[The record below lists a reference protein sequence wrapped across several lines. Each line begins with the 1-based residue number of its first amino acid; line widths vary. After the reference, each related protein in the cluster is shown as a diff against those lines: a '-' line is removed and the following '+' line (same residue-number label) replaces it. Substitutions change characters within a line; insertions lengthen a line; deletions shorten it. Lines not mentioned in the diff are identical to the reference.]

1 MNLKDRLIALTDL
14 ETTGD
19 IFTTHEILEIGLILF
34 RQDSLEIVDTFEAK
48 VKPEHP
54 EIFVP
59 AAIERNGY
67 KKEDWTEAR
76 PLKEVLEIYSSKTKD
91 AIFCAYNVSFDWG
104 FMNEAFKK
112 TKVKDLM
119 DYHRIDIM
127 SMAFY
132 KYLDKIESLSMSK
145 VSKLAGIEA
154 EPLPHR
160 ALNGAMQGYKL
171 YKALLEK

>member
-19 IFTTHEILEIGLILF
+19 IFTTHEILEIGLVLF
-34 RQDSLEIVDTFEAK
+34 RQDNFEIVDTFEMK

-59 AAIERNGY
+59 AALERNGY
-67 KKEDWTEAR
+67 DEENWKDSI
-76 PLKEVLEIYSSKTKD
+76 PLKDAMEIYSKKTKD
-91 AIFCAYNVSFDWG
+91 AIFCSYNVSFDWG
-104 FMNEAFKK
+104 FMCESFKK
-112 TKVKDLM
+112 TGVKDNM
-119 DYHRIDIM
+119 DYHRIDVM

-132 KYLDKIESLSMSK
+132 KYIDKIESLSMSK
-145 VSKLAGIEA
+145 VSQLSGIEP
-154 EPLPHR
+154 EEMPHR